1 MNSSDESHVRLIPVI
16 QIRVA
21 NPRVREKKKFE
32 EIVES
37 IAKVGLKKPITVT
50 ATGKDAAGR
59 LTFDLVCGQ
68 GRLEAFVALEQE
80 EIPAFVREMTT
91 TEGMLASLVENIARR
106 KMSALD
112 QFKTVQWMKE
122 QGHSAADIATK
133 TGLSEGYIKLILGLL
148 RTGEERLLDAVLQRR
163 IPIAIATK
171 ISGMSDDETQRIL
184 MAAYEQKELTQK
196 TLAAFKRVVEQRKF
210 FGRSGNL
217 RAKNGAKKPSV
228 DSMVLAYK
236 RESQRQRMMVK
247 KAKMCEVRL
256 LAMSAAFNLLMADE
270 DFVNLLRAEGLA
282 TMPKFLSERAK
293 RSA

>member
-1 MNSSDESHVRLIPVI
+1 MNANDESRVRLIPVT

-21 NPRVREKKKFE
+21 NPRAREKMKFD

-50 ATGKDAAGR
+50 ATGTDQAGQP
-59 LTFDLVCGQ
+59 TFDLVCGQ
-68 GRLEAFVALEQE
+68 GRLEAFIALEQK

-122 QGHSAADIATK
+122 QGHSAADIAVK
-133 TGLSEGYIKLILGLL
+133 TGFTEGYIKLILGLL
-148 RTGEERLLDAVLQRR
+148 RNGEERLLDAVLQRR
-163 IPIAIATK
+163 IPIAIAIK
-171 ISGMSDDETQRIL
+171 ISGLSDEETQRIL
-184 MAAYEQKELTQK
+184 MK
-196 TLAAFKRVVEQRKF
+196 TLSAFKRVVEQRKF
-210 FGRSGNL
+210 FGRGGSL

-247 KAKMCEVRL
+247 KAKICEVRL
-256 LAMSAAFNLLMADE
+256 LAMSAAFNLLMVDE

-293 RSA
+293 KSA

>member
-1 MNSSDESHVRLIPVI
+1 MNPSESQVRLIPVT

-50 ATGKDAAGR
+50 ATGKDAAGEP
-59 LTFDLVCGQ
+59 TFDLVCGQ
-68 GRLEAFVALEQE
+68 GRLEAFIALEQK

-122 QGHSAADIATK
+122 QGHSAADIATN
-133 TGLSEGYIKLILGLL
+133 TGFSEGYIKLILGLL
-148 RTGEERLLDAVLQRR
+148 RNGEERLLDAVLQRR
-163 IPIAIATK
+163 IPIAIAIK
-171 ISGMSDDETQRIL
+171 ISGMSDEETQRIL
-184 MAAYEQKELTQK
+184 MEAYEQKELTQK
-196 TLAAFKRVVEQRKF
+196 TLASFKRVVEQRKF
-210 FGRSGNL
+210 FGRSGSM
-217 RAKNGAKKPSV
+217 RARNGAKKPSV

-247 KAKMCEVRL
+247 KAKICEVRL

-282 TMPKFLSERAK
+282 TMPKFLSERARK
-293 RSA
+293 TA